1 MFGKISDMTPRTL
14 LLAALLALPPA
25 GARAA
30 VFLVGL
36 DGADPAVVEELAA
49 AGRLPA
55 LAGLMKEGAYARLD
69 TLCPPPLSSPV
80 IWTSAVTGVAREKH
94 GITGFV
100 KPGGGWYR
108 TGDRRAPALWDMVS
122 SRGRSAAAAGWL
134 LTYPAEALNGEM
146 VSNNYF
152 MPIGTGSVVYPPGLE
167 LRTPRSYAA
176 AGDGARLAAEISG
189 FSPPEMFPFMP
200 SLGTYDSEDFR
211 GQYLFG
217 KLGEYA
223 LADEGLAA
231 VAGELRA
238 RGARDLFMLYLPGI
252 DRVSHLAWGRY
263 EAARAGKQVPFGGLV
278 PAYYAYTDKLLARLL
293 AGAGKDDTVIVMSD
307 HGFKLREGAGPLTV
321 VTGDHRPGG
330 IFIAKGP
337 AVRRGAKLERPLR
350 DVDVAPTAL
359 SLLGLPAARD
369 LDGRVAEQLFT
380 AEALKARPVSFIDS
394 YPAHAASEGWQ
405 DPPRT
410 PQELERLR
418 LSGYTR

>member
-1 MFGKISDMTPRTL
+1 MTPRL
-14 LLAALLALPPA
+14 LPLAALLALAPLRSA
-25 GARAA
+25 AAA
-30 VFLVGL
+30 VYLVGL

-49 AGRLPA
+49 AGRLPT
-55 LAGLMKEGAYARLD
+55 LAGLMKDGAYARLD

-80 IWTSAVTGVAREKH
+80 IWTTAATGVAREKH

-108 TGDRRAPALWDMVS
+108 TADRRAPALWDMVS
-122 SRGRSAAAAGWL
+122 SRGRTAAVAGWL

-189 FSPPEMFPFMP
+189 YRPPELFPFMP

-211 GQYLFG
+211 AQYLFG

-231 VAGELRA
+231 VALELRA
-238 RGARDLFMLYLPGI
+238 RGPRDLHMLYLPGI
-252 DRVSHLAWGRY
+252 DRVSHLAWGRR
-263 EAARAGKQVPFGGLV
+263 EAARAGGPDRFGGLV
-278 PAYYAYTDKLLARLL
+278 ADYYAWTDGLLARVL

-307 HGFKLREGAGPLTV
+307 HGFKAREGAGPLTV

-330 IFIAKGP
+330 VFIAKGP
-337 AVRRGAKLERPLR
+337 AVRKGARPERPLT
-350 DVDVAPTAL
+350 DADVAPTVL
-359 SLLGLPAARD
+359 YLLGLPAARNF
-369 LDGRVAEQLFT
+369 DGRPAEALFT
-380 AEALKARPVSFIDS
+380 AAALKASPPS
-394 YPAHAASEGWQ
+394 YIEAYPGHAASEGWQ

-418 LSGYTR
+418 LSGYLR